1 MPSAKKSAKAAPKIE
16 RAFWDTSAIVP
27 LCCQQDTSQEMRR
40 IARRIKR
47 VAAWWG
53 TTVEARS
60 AFSLLVRDG
69 QMTAK
74 GLQQAVARLEVHRA
88 SWVEVLPGDRV
99 REIAEGLPEQYG
111 LRALDSFQ
119 LAAALAWCKE
129 QPRGRLFVC
138 CDARLAEAATKAGFD
153 VLP

>member
-1 MPSAKKSAKAAPKIE
+1 MPSAKKPAKAAPKIE

-27 LCCQQDTSQEMRR
+27 LCCQQVASQEMRR
-40 IARRIKR
+40 TARRIKR

-60 AFSLLVRDG
+60 AFSRLARDG
-69 QMTAK
+69 QMSAR
-74 GLQQAVARLEVHRA
+74 GLQQAVARLVVHRA
-88 SWVEVLPGDRV
+88 SWVEVLPSDRV
-99 REIAEGLPEQYG
+99 REIAEGLPGQYG

-119 LAAALAWCKE
+119 LAAALVWCKE

-138 CDARLAEAATKAGFD
+138 CDARLAEAATKAGLD